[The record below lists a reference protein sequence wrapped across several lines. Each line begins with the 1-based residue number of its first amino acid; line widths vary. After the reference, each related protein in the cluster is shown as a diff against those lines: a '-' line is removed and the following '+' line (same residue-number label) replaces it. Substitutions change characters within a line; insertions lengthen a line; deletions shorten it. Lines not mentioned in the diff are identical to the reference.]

1 MIIRYA
7 LSKYKFSSAVV
18 AKRFT
23 PSFSLPIEISY
34 FIQQCK
40 QYIQLDKERE
50 EHVRKDKELFFLRND
65 KDLGPLFQAM
75 HGSRQFL
82 RGPNYKAAVLP
93 TIHRAGYLDRLRCSG
108 LLGHLSRQ
116 LLVYR
121 PWQAYSFGNATS
133 HITVV

>member
-1 MIIRYA
+1 M
-7 LSKYKFSSAVV
+7 
-18 AKRFT
+18 
-23 PSFSLPIEISY
+23 
-34 FIQQCK
+34 
-40 QYIQLDKERE
+40 
-50 EHVRKDKELFFLRND
+50 RKDKELFFLRND

-93 TIHRAGYLDRLRCSG
+93 TIHRASYLDRLLS
-108 LLGHLSRQ
+108 HLSHQ

-121 PWQAYSFGNATS
+121 PWQAYSIGNATS